1 MLQTLSNV
9 FRLLLYFFLEKK
21 VYRKIAV
28 DRYVIIKDYLAAFL
42 GHKPRFMNYELL
54 LCSLCMFPQDLN
66 NHIRLSPISWI
77 STVLLISSLTA
88 VFSAQPTAVLNLWLT
103 SRHNQNATAACRLR
117 GGGFTGRFADG
128 RLDKFVQKGVQA
140 PEDEGRAALE
150 DRVRAELAARRREQ
164 LEATTAPGADDTERA
179 AWARLLGDAAAP
191 TPDGGKPPRRPAGA
205 RGASAAETGGGAG
218 PLELRYDPPEWG
230 GRPAVGAPAGRLEI
244 AKAGAP
250 TGPPVELWRW
260 ATVPPRRHSRPH
272 ATRA

>member
-1 MLQTLSNV
+1 M
-9 FRLLLYFFLEKK
+9 F
-21 VYRKIAV
+21 I
-28 DRYVIIKDYLAAFL
+28 
-42 GHKPRFMNYELL
+42 
-54 LCSLCMFPQDLN
+54 FPQDLN
-66 NHIRLSPISWI
+66 SRFWLSPISWI
-77 STVLLISSLTA
+77 SAVLLFSSSTL
-88 VFSAQPTAVLNLWLT
+88 VFSAQPTAVLNLGLT
-103 SRHNQNATAACRLR
+103 SGHNQIVPAACRLR

-128 RLDKFVQKGVQA
+128 RLDKFVQKGPQA
-140 PEDEGRAALE
+140 AEDEGHAALE

-191 TPDGGKPPRRPAGA
+191 TADGSKPPRHPAAA
-205 RGASAAETGGGAG
+205 RGASRAETGGGAG
-218 PLELRYDPPEWG
+218 PPELRYDPPEWG

-250 TGPPVELWRW
+250 TGQPVELWRW